1 MADSIRAVTSSG
13 ITDAVR
19 KNPALADAVRTH
31 AATMI
36 KRTTEA
42 EVLETLRANGI
53 TSLEALVRETLTSV
67 QGGLVSPG
75 DVGKDTFIYT
85 QAVYKSE
92 MPIPDTLAAQIKGT
106 R

>member
-1 MADSIRAVTSSG
+1 MADSIRAVPTSG

-19 KNPALADAVRTH
+19 KNPDLADAVRSY
-31 AATMI
+31 ATTSI
-36 KRTTEA
+36 QATSEA
-42 EVLETLRANGI
+42 EVLAILKAGGI
-53 TSLEALVRETLTSV
+53 TTLEALVRETLTSV
-67 QGGLVSPG
+67 KTGLVSPG

-92 MPIPDTLAAQIKGT
+92 MPIPDALSRQITG

>member
-1 MADSIRAVTSSG
+1 MADSKRAVATSG

-31 AATMI
+31 AATTVQS
-36 KRTTEA
+36 TTEA
-42 EVLETLRANGI
+42 EVLEILRAGGI
-53 TSLEALVRETLTSV
+53 TTLEALVRETLTSV
-67 QGGLVSPG
+67 KGGLVSPG

-85 QAVYKSE
+85 QAIYKSE
-92 MPIPDTLAAQIKGT
+92 MPIPDALSKQIKGT